1 MTRFLL
7 LVNHDGGAVDRPMLE
22 WDPEDIRAHLQYLR
36 DQLDELADS
45 GELVE
50 AQALAAPELA
60 KVVRADGVSAL
71 VTTNGP
77 YREAKEV
84 LAGYQVIDVESE
96 ARAVEIAAVL
106 SSAPGPGGFPCGQ
119 PIEVRQVMGKAGE
132 L

>member
-7 LVNHDGGAVDRPMLE
+7 LVNHDGGTVDGPMLE
-22 WDPEDIRAHLQYLR
+22 WDPADIKAHLQFLR

-60 KVVRADGVSAL
+60 KVVRADGVTAPV
-71 VTTNGP
+71 VTDGP
-77 YREAKEV
+77 YPESREV

-96 ARAVEIAAVL
+96 ARALEVAAVL
-106 SSAPGPGGFPCGQ
+106 SSAPGPGGLPCRQ